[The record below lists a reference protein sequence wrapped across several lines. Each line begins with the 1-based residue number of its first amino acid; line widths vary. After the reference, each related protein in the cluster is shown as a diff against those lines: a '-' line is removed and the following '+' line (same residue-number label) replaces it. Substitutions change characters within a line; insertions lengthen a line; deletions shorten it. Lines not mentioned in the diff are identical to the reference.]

1 MAKKVPNYIKQ
12 NLYATAK
19 YMDKIVELN
28 MQLERWVEKAGL
40 SEFGVDYLRELSGG
54 SLDCPG
60 YLFRDIEYTIEQINE
75 DLESGTDP
83 YFYV

>member
-1 MAKKVPNYIKQ
+1 MPKKVPNYIKQ

-19 YMDKIVELN
+19 YMDKVIELN
-28 MQLERWVEKAGL
+28 KQFERWAEKAGL
-40 SEFGVDYLRELSGG
+40 SEFGSDYSQYLSGG
-54 SLDCPG
+54 EHYCPG
-60 YLFRDIEYTIEQINE
+60 YVFSDIEYTIEQINE

>member
-19 YMDKIVELN
+19 YMNKVVELN
-28 MQLERWVEKAGL
+28 AQLERWVEKAGL
-40 SEFGVDYLRELSGG
+40 SEFGAEYIQELSGG
-54 SLDCPG
+54 NFYCPG
-60 YLFRDIEYTIEQINE
+60 YVFSDIEYTIEQINE